1 MNRNLE
7 YISYSDDD
15 RLAMLENRAAELE
28 RRIAQATPAGGLPEF
43 LASDHGTVA
52 FPVFAP
58 PDESDA
64 YADSGRDDSGSGRA
78 RLPGRR
84 RPQGRLPRST
94 RWAARRVRRADPVRA
109 AHQRRSAARQ
119 ARPAALVRALACDRD
134 RGGSLRRWHHPHR
147 RGPAGS
153 QRKLARERRDRAD
166 RDHHRLPELQRG
178 IRAGPGQLRLR
189 EGHPAGPVGVLPA
202 DERQQPRLRRP
213 VQLAGRASSRF
224 SRPRAAT
231 SPGRSTCTTRTTPPI
246 RSTACR

>member
-7 YISYSDDD
+7 YISYSDND

-64 YADSGRDDSGSGRA
+64 YADSGRDDPDLDDRDYPEDA
-78 RLPGRR
+78 A
-84 RPQGRLPRST
+84 PRGGY
-94 RWAARRVRRADPVRA
+94 REAPAGAARRVRRADTVRA

-119 ARPAALVRALACDRD
+119 ARPATLVRALACDRD

-153 QRKLARERRDRAD
+153 QPWLARERRDRAD
-166 RDHHRLPELQRG
+166 GDHHRLPEPQRG

-213 VQLAGRASSRF
+213 VQLAGRAWSRF

-231 SPGRSTCTTRTTPPI
+231 SPGRSTCTTRTTRPT